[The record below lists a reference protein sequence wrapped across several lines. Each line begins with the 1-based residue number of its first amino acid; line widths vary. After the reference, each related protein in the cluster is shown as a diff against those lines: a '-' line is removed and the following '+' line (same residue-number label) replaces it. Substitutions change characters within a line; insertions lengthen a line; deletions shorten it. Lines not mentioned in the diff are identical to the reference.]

1 MYAYLC
7 SAIHHI
13 FKDIILGFAN
23 RASIK
28 SPKIFIFA
36 LMKKNFFK
44 QLSLLLFLFSSINLF
59 SQDDIYNSTNKINGD
74 STKGFHF
81 GLFIGSLF
89 ANQYTATMYDGYG
102 FDIDGNKNSFDESFM
117 KQKIIYENGGGYSN
131 SQTDLIAEEL
141 KVDPHTWLFDET
153 DMPTNMRYNPT
164 FMVGITGRYSVDTKN
179 AILLNVNVSKLIIS
193 GNFTIRTPQS
203 QTGSSTQ
210 INNYNQTFAIRG
222 IEQRLMLQ
230 VGYQRILGDN
240 EKFNALVEGGL
251 HATLAKFDQNTVQ
264 INNLNIDLTT
274 YFNQPG
280 LPTSLPVK
288 KPIGIGFGAFAGLG
302 ANATMGTKTTIQLIY
317 SPSLEKINMGVD
329 PKLKLQN
336 AIGLRVY
343 YSLSQSKAVE
353 PIEKEGTQ
361 F

>member
-1 MYAYLC
+1 M
-7 SAIHHI
+7 
-13 FKDIILGFAN
+13 KD
-23 RASIK
+23 
-28 SPKIFIFA
+28 P
-36 LMKKNFFK
+36 KKNNIA
-44 QLSLLLFLFSSINLF
+44 SLLFLLFISINLF
-59 SQDDIYNSTNKINGD
+59 SQDGTDDGANKINAD
-74 STKGFHF
+74 TTKGFHF
-81 GLFIGSLF
+81 GLYIGSLF

-102 FDIDGNKNSFDESFM
+102 FDIDGNKNSFDDSFM
-117 KQKIIYENGGGYSN
+117 KQKIIYENGAGYSN
-131 SQTDLIAEEL
+131 AQTDLIAEQL
-141 KVDPHTWLFDET
+141 NVDPHTWLFDES

-164 FMVGITGRYSVDTKN
+164 FVVGLTGRYSVDAKN
-179 AILLNVNVSKLIIS
+179 AILLNVNASKLIIS

-230 VGYQRILGDN
+230 VGYQRILGNN
-240 EKFNALVEGGL
+240 EKFNALIEGGL
-251 HATLAKFDQNTVQ
+251 HATLAKFGQNSVQ

-280 LPTSLPVK
+280 LPTSLPVR

-302 ANATMGTKTTIQLIY
+302 ATANMGPKTTVQLIY
-317 SPSLEKINMGVD
+317 NPSLEKINMGVD

-336 AIGLRVY
+336 SIGIRLY
-343 YSLSQSKAVE
+343 YTLSQSKAAE
-353 PIEKEGTQ
+353 PKEKEGTQ

>member
-1 MYAYLC
+1 MMY
-7 SAIHHI
+7 
-13 FKDIILGFAN
+13 
-23 RASIK
+23 
-28 SPKIFIFA
+28 PKINKVA
-36 LMKKNFFK
+36 
-44 QLSLLLFLFSSINLF
+44 SLLFLLFISINLF
-59 SQDDIYNSTNKINGD
+59 SQDGTDDNTNKIKTD

-81 GLFIGSLF
+81 GLYIGSLF

-102 FDIDGNKNSFDESFM
+102 FDIDGNKNSFDDSFM
-117 KQKIIYENGGGYSN
+117 KQKIFYENGGNYSN
-131 SQTDLIAEEL
+131 AQTDLIAEQL
-141 KVDPHTWLFDET
+141 KVDPHTWLFDES

-179 AILLNVNVSKLIIS
+179 AILFNVNVSKLIIS

-210 INNYNQTFAIRG
+210 INNYYQTFAIRG

-230 VGYQRILGDN
+230 IGYQRILGNN
-240 EKFNALVEGGL
+240 EKFNALIEGGL

-280 LPTSLPVK
+280 LPTSLPVR

-302 ANATMGTKTTIQLIY
+302 ATATMGPKTTVQFIY

-336 AIGLRVY
+336 SIGIRLY
-343 YSLSQSKAVE
+343 YSLSQSKAAE
-353 PIEKEGTQ
+353 PKEKEGTQ